1 MHYFKD
7 TKEFLKFCLSLKDM
21 KEVATFFEQA
31 HFKVIDSN
39 DFHNEDAMHSA
50 ATWMFV
56 SSAYCLKELSMLC
69 EELQNV

>member
-7 TKEFLKFCLSLKDM
+7 TKEFLKFCFSLKDM
-21 KEVATFFEQA
+21 KEVAAFFEQV
-31 HFKVIDSN
+31 HFKVLDN
-39 DFHNEDAMHSA
+39 KDFHNEDASHNF
-50 ATWMFV
+50 ATWTFV